1 MEKGIDTAGLMK
13 SLEEGKSKLVF
24 SNTSSISDYDVEGY
38 ENDSMIIYSYIRQY
52 HENAVAS
59 TLEESQNLFDT
70 KCSSRI
76 WKMMHKEFLDSRSS
90 ILESEKRQSNL
101 HAPSQTASFNF
112 TMHIISRQSS
122 TLNKEISDSSHH
134 FE

>member
-38 ENDSMIIYSYIRQY
+38 KCDSTVLLRYIRQY

-76 WKMMHKEFLDSRSS
+76 WKMMHQEFLDSRSS

-101 HAPSQTASFNF
+101 HAPSQTASD
-112 TMHIISRQSS
+112 I
-122 TLNKEISDSSHH
+122 
-134 FE
+134 